1 MYLRLAM
8 ALLLGLLAMPAVD
21 AFAQASQAP
30 AGGAN
35 PPPNVQAIAN
45 WVRQNGRDSTLAA
58 QWLPP
63 LGIGPESLGPI
74 PSRNHSYKI
83 DEDQGA
89 TYAFSLI
96 QFEGREIMLVA
107 RFVPQEMIAWRI
119 DGAGTP
125 MVTIYRDADD
135 KMRTVASAQY
145 AAQLKQ
151 VLARLT
157 RIAATG
163 S

>member
-1 MYLRLAM
+1 MRLRLVM
-8 ALLLGLLAMPAVD
+8 ALLLGLLTLPAAD

-30 AGGAN
+30 AGGV
-35 PPPNVQAIAN
+35 NVQTIAN
-45 WVRQNGRDSTLAA
+45 LVRQNGRDSTLAA

-89 TYAFSLI
+89 VYAFSLI
-96 QFEGREIMLVA
+96 QLEGREIMLVA

-125 MVTIYRDADD
+125 VVTIQRAADD
-135 KMRTVASAQY
+135 QMRTVASASR